1 MDEELA
7 LLLVMFQAG
16 GVFTPIIFVLF
27 HSLRQFL
34 FIPVVIICIAGGI
47 LFGTV
52 AGTIYSLIGLMI
64 SSILFFAVVSKFP
77 RTQEKLSSIRKK
89 WFGEYRNLTVS
100 QISILRLVPFVHY
113 QLLNFCLMERHRGFK
128 EYSKAAFITNLPL
141 AFFYTVFG
149 QFISQFTPT
158 MIVIILFSLSIL
170 VYILREKMTIIKWR
184 DFFKETKLEKQG

>member
-16 GVFTPIIFVLF
+16 GVFTPIIFVFF

-52 AGTIYSLIGLMI
+52 AGTVYSLIGLMI
-64 SSILFFAVVSKFP
+64 SSLLFFALVSKFP

-170 VYILREKMTIIKWR
+170 VYVLREKMTIIKWR

>member
-16 GVFTPIIFVLF
+16 GIFTPIVFILF
-27 HSLRQFL
+27 HTLRQFL
-34 FIPVVIICIAGGI
+34 FFPVAIICIAGGI

-52 AGTIYSLIGLMI
+52 AGTVYSLIGLMI
-64 SSILFFAVVSKFP
+64 SSIFFYYLVNKFP
-77 RTQEKLSSIRKK
+77 RMREKLSAVRKR

-113 QLLNFCLMERHRGFK
+113 QLLNFCIMERHHNFN
-128 EYSKAAFITNLPL
+128 EYVKAAFITNLPL

-149 QFISQFTPT
+149 QFISGFTPT
-158 MIVIILFSLSIL
+158 MILVLLFSLSIL
-170 VYILREKMTIIKWR
+170 VYVLREKITIIKWR
-184 DFFKETKLEKQG
+184 EFFKETA